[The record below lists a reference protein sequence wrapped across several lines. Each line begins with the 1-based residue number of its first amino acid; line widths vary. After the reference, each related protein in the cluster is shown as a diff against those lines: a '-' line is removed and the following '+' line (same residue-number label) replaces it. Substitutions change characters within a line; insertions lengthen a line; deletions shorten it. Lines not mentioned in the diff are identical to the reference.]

1 MILRVASLSTSV
13 VEPAGGLSSPQRG
26 SARLMPHTLLWQTF
40 MLIALLLILALA
52 AWSQIFRH
60 FQEPARAR
68 DLAQMVVSVVNLTRT
83 ALINAEV
90 SKRTELLI
98 DLAAL
103 EGIRIYPS
111 EPSDEIVALPDTRPM
126 RLLSTEI
133 RRQLGSH
140 TKIASRWKTLEGF
153 WISFRVD
160 PDDHEDFWV
169 MLPPERLQQTSA
181 LDWLMWGGGAM
192 LVALLGAF
200 LVVSRISAPLRN
212 LARSAR
218 MVGDGKRP
226 PLLPETGPQEI
237 ATVTHAFNQMTG
249 DLARNDAERA
259 LILAGVSHDLR
270 TPLARLRLGIEM
282 AGAPDDELQA
292 MVSDIEEMD
301 RIIGQFLDFGRGESA
316 EAPRPTDV
324 VRIVHELA
332 EHYRLRGVIL
342 ELHLPESLEL
352 NVRPLPVRRALSNL
366 IDNAIRYAGEDKP
379 IAVNVARIEQ
389 EVVMA
394 VADAGPG
401 IPAGER
407 QRMLQPFTRLVEA
420 RSDTKGAGLGLAIVD
435 RVMRAHAGRIELGDS
450 PAGGLS
456 VKLHF
461 PVTVPDSGRVRIA
474 AQIPQDVTA

>member
-1 MILRVASLSTSV
+1 MAAESQSKAMQS
-13 VEPAGGLSSPQRG
+13 GLG
-26 SARLMPHTLLWQTF
+26 HKWMPRTLLWQTF
-40 MLIALLLILALA
+40 LLIALLLIIALV

-111 EPSDEIVALPDTRPM
+111 EASDELVPLPDTRPM
-126 RLLSTEI
+126 RLLSAEI
-133 RRQLGSH
+133 RRQLGMH
-140 TKIASRWKTLEGF
+140 TQLASRWKTLNGF
-153 WISFRVD
+153 WVSFRLD
-160 PDDHEDFWV
+160 PEDHEDFWV
-169 MLPPERLQQTSA
+169 MLPPERLQQSNP
-181 LDWLMWGGGAM
+181 LNWLMWGSGAM
-192 LVALLGAF
+192 LAALLGAF

-282 AGAPDDELQA
+282 AGAPDEDLQA

-301 RIIGQFLDFGRGESA
+301 RIIGQFLDFGRGESG
-316 EAPRPTDV
+316 ELPRPTDLV
-324 VRIVHELA
+324 ELIQTLA
-332 EHYRLRGVIL
+332 EHYRLQGTTLQL
-342 ELHLPESLEL
+342 ELPESLEL
-352 NVRPLPVRRALSNL
+352 KIRPLPVRRALSNL
-366 IDNAIRYAGEDKP
+366 IDNAVRYAGRSEPITVSLRETPDWIVLQVEDT
-379 IAVNVARIEQ
+379 
-389 EVVMA
+389 
-394 VADAGPG
+394 GPG
-401 IPAGER
+401 IPAAER
-407 QRMLQPFTRLVEA
+407 QRMLQPFTRLEDA
-420 RSDTKGAGLGLAIVD
+420 RSDTKGAGLGLAIVE
-435 RVMRAHAGRIELGDS
+435 RVMRGHAGRIELDDAA
-450 PAGGLS
+450 AGGLA
-456 VKLHF
+456 VRLCF
-461 PVTVPDSGRVRIA
+461 PRGLISPARTKVDP
-474 AQIPQDVTA
+474 AQGKGS